1 VAGEH
6 GAGEAAVA
14 ADREGRM
21 TSTDQPGSHEHRQG
35 HGSHAGHA
43 HTVSEDADSRRL
55 AIALAL
61 IVSFMAAEVVAGI
74 LAHSLA
80 LLSDA
85 AHMLTD
91 AGALLMSLIVIRL
104 AARPAR
110 GNLTFGLKRTEILS
124 AQANGATLLVLAG
137 LIVYEAIHRLVSP
150 PAPGGLTVLVVALVG
165 ILVNL
170 LATQQLAKA
179 NHESLNIR
187 GSYLHLLTDLFAF
200 VATAIAGAIILTT
213 GFDRADPIASLLV
226 AASMLWAAYWLLKD
240 SGRVLLE
247 AAPEGMNVAEI
258 GTAIATHPHVA
269 SLHDL
274 HVWEVSSGFPALSAH
289 VLVHPGDDCH
299 GIRRELEQMLDKR
312 FHIEHTTL
320 QVDHSSDNA
329 LLTIPSRRHRRH

>member
-1 VAGEH
+1 MTASDTDAG
-6 GAGEAAVA
+6 
-14 ADREGRM
+14 
-21 TSTDQPGSHEHRQG
+21 THEHDEQL

-43 HTVSEDADSRRL
+43 HTISADADTKRL
-55 AIALAL
+55 AVALAL
-61 IVSFMAAEVVAGI
+61 IVAFMAAEVVTGI

-91 AGALLMSLIVIRL
+91 AGALLMSLVVIRL
-104 AARPAR
+104 VARPAG
-110 GNLTFGLKRTEILS
+110 GNLTYGLKRTEILS
-124 AQANGATLLVLAG
+124 AQANGSTLLVLAG
-137 LIVYEAIHRLVSP
+137 LIVYEAIHRLISP
-150 PAPGGLTVLVVALVG
+150 PQPGGLTVLVVALVG
-165 ILVNL
+165 IVVNL

-179 NHESLNIR
+179 NRESMNIR

-200 VATAIAGAIILTT
+200 IATAIAGGIILTT

-226 AASMLWAAYWLLKD
+226 AASMLWAAYGLLKD

-247 AAPEGMNVAEI
+247 AAPQGMDVDEI
-258 GTAIATHPHVA
+258 GTAIARHPHVE

-299 GIRRELEQMLDKR
+299 GIRRELEQMLDER
-312 FHIEHTTL
+312 FQIEHTTL
-320 QVDHSSDNA
+320 QVDHSSETA
-329 LLTIPSRRHRRH
+329 LLNIPSGEHRSATPHHGH